1 MIFVRS
7 MDACH
12 CTKHNTC
19 IWYMYGRP
27 TVHHHYLIGFVG
39 GKSKG
44 FALVTITDKQQ
55 GEKIITTLHNQSISG
70 RNVTVDWFL
79 SSSDYNK
86 SLKGASTGSSVVKSE
101 KVTVKTEPGIYL
113 GICDLSWT
121 LGWWW
126 LGKNLGNERRNAKKI
141 SWLVNSGIY
150 PKSYAIFVG
159 NRLWNSPLIGSTCFL
174 LILISCNF

>member
-1 MIFVRS
+1 M
-7 MDACH
+7 H
-12 CTKHNTC
+12 
-19 IWYMYGRP
+19 GRR
-27 TVHHHYLIGFVG
+27 TVDHHDLIGFVG

-44 FALVTITDKQQ
+44 FALVTLTDKQQ

-86 SLKGASTGSSVVKSE
+86 SQKGASTGNSVVKSE

-121 LGWWW
+121 LG
-126 LGKNLGNERRNAKKI
+126 
-141 SWLVNSGIY
+141 
-150 PKSYAIFVG
+150 
-159 NRLWNSPLIGSTCFL
+159 
-174 LILISCNF
+174 